1 MRLCC
6 VIGFALTVCACYGQS
21 LTLGVV
27 GGGRLTDD
35 LTGNATSESKRY
47 AVGPEAELSL
57 PFGLAIEVDA
67 IYRREGYLDT
77 APTLF
82 SSVPVGFQP
91 YYQYERAN
99 SWEVPVLLKYKTSF
113 PVVKP
118 FVEAGYAPRVLSGTL
133 DSFTTTYCNP
143 ITNVCQG
150 GQSTQTGT
158 NWKPSNGLII
168 GGGVQVGLGRLRI
181 SPEVRFTRWSNAAIE
196 VTQLFSFQSTQNQVD
211 VLVGIGWK
219 VH

>member
-1 MRLCC
+1 MRPAFLS
-6 VIGFALTVCACYGQS
+6 ALAVTICACYGQS

-35 LTGNATSESKRY
+35 IAGNATSESKRY

-67 IYRREGYLDT
+67 IYRREGYYAS
-77 APTLF
+77 APTPNQLF
-82 SSVPVGFQP
+82 
-91 YYQYERAN
+91 YQFERAN

-118 FVEAGYAPRVLSGTL
+118 FVEGGYAPRVLSGTL
-133 DSFTTTYCNP
+133 DSYQAVCGILNP
-143 ITNVCQG
+143 LCIPPTLSQA
-150 GQSTQTGT
+150 GT
-158 NWKPSNGLII
+158 NWKTSNGLIL
-168 GGGVQVGLGRLRI
+168 GGGVQVGLGRLRL
-181 SPEVRFTRWSNAAIE
+181 SPEVRYTRWSNAAID
-196 VTQLFSFQSTQNQVD
+196 VTQLFSVHSTQNQLD
-211 VLVGIGWK
+211 ALVGIGWK

>member
-6 VIGFALTVCACYGQS
+6 VVGFALIACACYGQS

-27 GGGRLTDD
+27 GGVRLTDD
-35 LTGNATSESKRY
+35 IAGNATSESKRY
-47 AVGPEAELSL
+47 ALGPEVELGL

-67 IYRREGYLDT
+67 IYGREGYL
-77 APTLF
+77 ASALPLPLPIGLEPQ
-82 SSVPVGFQP
+82 S
-91 YYQYERAN
+91 QYERAN
-99 SWEVPVLLKYKTSF
+99 SWEVPILLKYKTSF

-118 FVEAGYAPRVLSGTL
+118 FVEAGYAPRVLSGAIDTF
-133 DSFTTTYCNP
+133 SAPYCNP
-143 ITNVCQG
+143 ITNVCQP
-150 GQSTQTGT
+150 GQSTVTGT
-158 NWKPSNGLII
+158 NWKTSNGLIL

-181 SPEVRFTRWSNAAIE
+181 SPEVRYTRWSNAAIDA
-196 VTQLFSFQSTQNQVD
+196 TQQLFSFHSTQNQVD